1 MLARTFAFVASFG
14 FAGVSAPETKHLLR
28 LTLIENLL
36 ELCLEV
42 FSEFQLSLP
51 VVPVG
56 LGELLRLQAVEVEF
70 VGESFDV
77 RFGTLLEGLLALFVF
92 FPALL
97 VFFFTLGLFSLNFL
111 RADVCRKDGNQCHNK
126 KLFHTFSP
134 VNKGFNN
141 IFKNDTLI
149 YLQTSCQSF
158 LRNYDTK
165 FAYIKKKLYLCSR
178 KGLRHTTKQHK
189 TNKLFQTKFFM
200 SSVNK
205 VILIGNVG
213 ADPEVRYLDRGV
225 AIATFNLA
233 TTERGYVM
241 QNGTQVPDVTE
252 WHSIVLW
259 RNLAEWAQQ
268 NLKKSMKVYVE
279 GKLKT
284 RSWEKDGQIRR
295 KTEVIAENIQI
306 LYRPEIYR
314 NGVESQKSKVE
325 SDEAQEN
332 FNDEAQAAPEAQ
344 EQGGFF
350 NGLFRN

>member
-1 MLARTFAFVASFG
+1 
-14 FAGVSAPETKHLLR
+14 
-28 LTLIENLL
+28 
-36 ELCLEV
+36 
-42 FSEFQLSLP
+42 
-51 VVPVG
+51 
-56 LGELLRLQAVEVEF
+56 
-70 VGESFDV
+70 
-77 RFGTLLEGLLALFVF
+77 
-92 FPALL
+92 
-97 VFFFTLGLFSLNFL
+97 
-111 RADVCRKDGNQCHNK
+111 
-126 KLFHTFSP
+126 
-134 VNKGFNN
+134 
-141 IFKNDTLI
+141 
-149 YLQTSCQSF
+149 
-158 LRNYDTK
+158 
-165 FAYIKKKLYLCSR
+165 
-178 KGLRHTTKQHK
+178 
-189 TNKLFQTKFFM
+189 M

-268 NLKKSMKVYVE
+268 NLRKSMKVYVE

-314 NGVESQKSKVE
+314 K
-325 SDEAQEN
+325 SDEMSAAEPLN
-332 FNDEAQAAPEAQ
+332 GDAPLNDANGETQAPEAG
-344 EQGGFF
+344 GGFF
-350 NGLFRN
+350 DSIF

>member
-1 MLARTFAFVASFG
+1 
-14 FAGVSAPETKHLLR
+14 
-28 LTLIENLL
+28 
-36 ELCLEV
+36 
-42 FSEFQLSLP
+42 
-51 VVPVG
+51 
-56 LGELLRLQAVEVEF
+56 
-70 VGESFDV
+70 
-77 RFGTLLEGLLALFVF
+77 
-92 FPALL
+92 
-97 VFFFTLGLFSLNFL
+97 
-111 RADVCRKDGNQCHNK
+111 
-126 KLFHTFSP
+126 
-134 VNKGFNN
+134 
-141 IFKNDTLI
+141 
-149 YLQTSCQSF
+149 
-158 LRNYDTK
+158 
-165 FAYIKKKLYLCSR
+165 
-178 KGLRHTTKQHK
+178 
-189 TNKLFQTKFFM
+189 M

-233 TTERGYVM
+233 TTERGYMM

-314 NGVESQKSKVE
+314 NQDSGVRNQ
-325 SDEAQEN
+325 EAELP
-332 FNDEAQAAPEAQ
+332 NDEAQAAPEAQ
-344 EQGGFF
+344 APENENGFF
-350 NGLFRN
+350 NGLFR

>member
-1 MLARTFAFVASFG
+1 
-14 FAGVSAPETKHLLR
+14 
-28 LTLIENLL
+28 
-36 ELCLEV
+36 
-42 FSEFQLSLP
+42 
-51 VVPVG
+51 
-56 LGELLRLQAVEVEF
+56 
-70 VGESFDV
+70 
-77 RFGTLLEGLLALFVF
+77 
-92 FPALL
+92 
-97 VFFFTLGLFSLNFL
+97 
-111 RADVCRKDGNQCHNK
+111 
-126 KLFHTFSP
+126 
-134 VNKGFNN
+134 
-141 IFKNDTLI
+141 
-149 YLQTSCQSF
+149 
-158 LRNYDTK
+158 
-165 FAYIKKKLYLCSR
+165 
-178 KGLRHTTKQHK
+178 
-189 TNKLFQTKFFM
+189 M

-268 NLKKSMKVYVE
+268 NLRKSMKVYVE

-314 NGVESQKSKVE
+314 NQQSAANSQTPEAAEDVNDAASLPE
-325 SDEAQEN
+325 NEAQET
-332 FNDEAQAAPEAQ
+332 Q
-344 EQGGFF
+344 QGGFF
-350 NGLFRN
+350 NGLFR